1 MKIQEPSLDRDY
13 HIHTSTFSDGFNS
26 IDEIVIHA
34 GKLGLKEIAITD
46 HSQSL
51 LDAYGYTRR
60 THYEI
65 LYTGRWQNVHNEV
78 KVIFGVEADILNENG
93 DICDDIQGFKPD
105 FVILSSHKKI
115 YRGNPELIKEG
126 YLNALNRYGSK
137 IKFLGHLCSNQFSD
151 FLKPDDI
158 VEIADAANEMGIA
171 VELNGANL
179 MNNKTNLE
187 NLEAM
192 LSFCKDIYVNS
203 DAHTLYEFYNAR
215 EIGFNYLKE
224 NNYLQI

>member
-1 MKIQEPSLDRDY
+1 MKILNPDSRGDY

-34 GKLGLKEIAITD
+34 GQLGLKEIAITD

-65 LYTGRWQNVHNEV
+65 LHTGRWQNVHNDV
-78 KVIFGVEADILNENG
+78 KVIFGVEADILNEEG

-115 YRGNPELIKEG
+115 YQGNPELIKEG
-126 YLNALNRYGSK
+126 YLNALKRFGSK
-137 IKFLGHLCSNQFSD
+137 IKFLGHLCSHQFSD

-158 VEIADAANEMGIA
+158 VEIVKAANDMEIA
-171 VELNGANL
+171 VEINGANL
-179 MNNKTNLE
+179 MHNKTILE
-187 NLEAM
+187 NLDAM
-192 LSFCKDIYVNS
+192 LSSCNDIYINS
-203 DAHTLYEFYNAR
+203 DAHTLHEFYNAR
-215 EIGFNYLKE
+215 EVCFKYLKE
-224 NNYLQI
+224 NSYL